1 MDTDMDTLIMGT
13 VGATHIMDTDILVM
27 DGDTQVTVVDIQD
40 MVTGMVQITHTITAE
55 EAHHTV
61 DHTTITLET
70 ILILETG

>member
-1 MDTDMDTLIMGT
+1 MDMDTEILILDT